1 MFEALRRAAIFLRIR
16 TGHSNLHSDALRLR
30 RRGLAGWAEALAP
43 DGGWALTHTTC
54 PSGHRPYP
62 AVPRARGRRV
72 GSGSCWCSEGTRGP
86 AHTGGD
92 GLLVLTACGDVTFR
106 ICRAKQS
113 ASLTVMSPASLAFS
127 TLALRNK

>member
-16 TGHSNLHSDALRLR
+16 TSRSSLHSDALRLR

-43 DGGWALTHTTC
+43 DGGWGLTHTTC

-62 AVPRARGRRV
+62 AVPRARGRLRGHAPRARGV
-72 GSGSCWCSEGTRGP
+72 PRTRGETVCWRRLP
-86 AHTGGD
+86 AEM
-92 GLLVLTACGDVTFR
+92 VTFR

-113 ASLTVMSPASLAFS
+113 PSLTVMSPASLAFS